1 MRKIASVLV
10 LLFSVVTA
18 FAQSL
23 PLDPAVRYG
32 TLPNGLTYYLR
43 YNNWPEQ
50 RADFYIAQRVGSIQE
65 EDNQRGL
72 AHFLEHMCF
81 NGTTHFP
88 GDRIK
93 TYLEEIGVRFGE
105 NLNAYTS
112 FDETVYNINNVN
124 VKIEGAIDTCL
135 LILHDWSHDLLLEG
149 EEIDKERGV
158 INEEWRAR
166 TSAMMRM
173 YETALPEL
181 YPGSRYGHRLP
192 IGTMDIVMNF
202 PYEAL
207 RSYYRK
213 WYRPDLQAIIIV
225 GDIDVDAIESKLKDV
240 FADIAP
246 APADAAKFERYPVPD
261 NSDPIVT
268 INKDKEY
275 PPNNI
280 SLYWKVD
287 PFPRENNTEYMV
299 FSFLTD
305 AMSSMF
311 AERRD
316 DIVQKPDVPFIS
328 MDFGYNTYFISKTKE
343 AFQASV
349 MCRENQYKEGLQ
361 AFYREVLR
369 AKRFGFTTAEFER
382 FKADYLSRLER
393 AYLHRDKVQSSDYVH
408 EYVRHFIDHEPS
420 PGIEVEYALMNQIVP
435 STTVEMVNQL
445 FALIPDS
452 NFVVAMFG
460 ADKPENHLPTKQ
472 ELLDWLAEVEK
483 EDIQPLEDTT
493 SNQPLISSMP
503 VPGTVKKIKDEIYDA
518 KLIVL
523 SNDVKVHVKQTDFS
537 PNQISF
543 FAQSFGGNSLYS
555 DDEYL
560 QTSNVGGVKVGGL
573 GNFSATDLNKIL
585 AGKQASANAFVGIFA
600 EGIQGSCVK
609 KDFETLLQLV
619 YLTFTAP
626 RKDQEAFDALINR
639 TKETLRNQEM
649 QPTIALVDTVA
660 KVIYNSHP
668 RAVRIRP
675 ADLDSL
681 DYDRLIQI
689 YRERFADG
697 DDFEF
702 FIVGDCNADSIA
714 PLLAKY
720 LGALPT
726 LPGKENFKII
736 TLRDPKGE
744 IYNVFEKEQET
755 PRAIVN
761 FSYHTKMK
769 PTLRNGL
776 IIDMIQQLMDML
788 YTETVR
794 EDEGGAYGV
803 PVRGSIV
810 RYPEDEAA
818 ITISLTTAPEKRAK
832 MTEIIYQGIDQ
843 FVENG
848 PNPENVQK
856 VKEYMLRRHA
866 EQLKNNGYW
875 MNRMVE
881 HAMWGDE
888 VVKPF
893 EKTLNSI
900 TPADIQKV
908 AKAIF
913 RSGNHCEVGMTT
925 PIKE

>member
-43 YNNWPEQ
+43 YNNWSEQ

-393 AYLHRDKVQSSDYVH
+393 AYLHRDKVQSSNYVH

-435 STTVEMVNQL
+435 STTVEMVNHL
-445 FALIPDS
+445 FALMPDS

-660 KVIYNSHP
+660 KVIYKNHP

-726 LPGKENFKII
+726 LPGKEKFKII

-769 PTLRNGL
+769 PTLRNGI

-875 MNRMVE
+875 MNQMVE
-881 HAMWGDE
+881 YAFWGE
-888 VVKPF
+888 ENVKPF

>member
-18 FAQSL
+18 FAQPL

-503 VPGTVKKIKDEIYDA
+503 APGTVKKIKDEIYGA

-523 SNDVKVHVKQTDFS
+523 SNGVKIHVKQTDFS

-649 QPTIALVDTVA
+649 QPTIALVDTIA
-660 KVIYNSHP
+660 KVIYNNHP
-668 RAVRIRP
+668 RAVRIHP

-726 LPGKENFKII
+726 LPGKEKFKII

-769 PTLRNGL
+769 PTLRNGI

>member
-225 GDIDVDAIESKLKDV
+225 GDIDVDTIESKIKDV

-503 VPGTVKKIKDEIYDA
+503 VPGTVKKIKDEIYGA

-523 SNDVKVHVKQTDFS
+523 SNGVKIHVKQTDFS

-626 RKDQEAFDALINR
+626 RKDQEAFDALVNR

-649 QPTIALVDTVA
+649 QPAIALVDTIA

-668 RAVRIRP
+668 RAVRIHP
-675 ADLDSL
+675 ADLDRL
-681 DYDRLIQI
+681 DLDRLLQI

-726 LPGKENFKII
+726 LPGKEKFKII

-769 PTLRNGL
+769 PTLRNGI

-875 MNRMVE
+875 MNQMVE
-881 HAMWGDE
+881 YAFWGE
-888 VVKPF
+888 ENVKPF

>member
-1 MRKIASVLV
+1 MKKIIFSLV
-10 LLFSVVTA
+10 LLLSVVIA
-18 FAQSL
+18 FAQPL

-225 GDIDVDAIESKLKDV
+225 GDIDVDAIESKIKDV

-280 SLYWKVD
+280 SLFWKVD

-393 AYLHRDKVQSSDYVH
+393 AYLHRDKVQSSNYVH

-435 STTVEMVNQL
+435 STTVEMVNHL
-445 FALIPDS
+445 FALMPDS

-600 EGIQGSCVK
+600 EGIQGSCVM

-660 KVIYNSHP
+660 KVIYKNHP

-726 LPGKENFKII
+726 LPGKEKFKII

-769 PTLRNGL
+769 PTLRNGI

-843 FVENG
+843 FVANG

>member
-1 MRKIASVLV
+1 MRKIASILV

-93 TYLEEIGVRFGE
+93 TYLEGIGVRFGE

-280 SLYWKVD
+280 SLFWKVD

-420 PGIEVEYALMNQIVP
+420 PGIEVEYSLMNQIVP

-445 FALIPDS
+445 FALMPDS

-483 EDIQPLEDTT
+483 EDIQPLQDTT

-503 VPGTVKKIKDEIYDA
+503 APGIVKKIKDEIYDA

-523 SNDVKVHVKQTDFS
+523 SNGVKVHVKQTDFS

-573 GNFSATDLNKIL
+573 GNFSATDLNKVL
-585 AGKQASANAFVGIFA
+585 AGKQASANAFIGVFA

-626 RKDQEAFDALINR
+626 RKDQEAFDALVNR

-649 QPTIALVDTVA
+649 QPTIALVDTIA
-660 KVIYNSHP
+660 KVIYNNHP

-675 ADLDSL
+675 ADLDCL
-681 DYDRLIQI
+681 DLDRLIQI

-726 LPGKENFKII
+726 LPGKEKYKII
-736 TLRDPKGE
+736 SLRDPKGE

-769 PTLRNGL
+769 PTLRNGI

-866 EQLKNNGYW
+866 EQLKSNVYW

-888 VVKPF
+888 AVYTF

-925 PIKE
+925 PIK

>member
-1 MRKIASVLV
+1 MKKIIFSLV
-10 LLFSVVTA
+10 LLLSVVIA
-18 FAQSL
+18 FAQPL

-225 GDIDVDAIESKLKDV
+225 GDIDVDAIESKIKDV

-280 SLYWKVD
+280 SLFWKVD

-393 AYLHRDKVQSSDYVH
+393 AYLHRDKVQSSNYVH

-435 STTVEMVNQL
+435 STTVEMVNHL
-445 FALIPDS
+445 FALMPDS

-503 VPGTVKKIKDEIYDA
+503 APGTVKKIKDEIYGA

-523 SNDVKVHVKQTDFS
+523 SNGVKIHVKQTDFS

-585 AGKQASANAFVGIFA
+585 AGKQVSANAFVGIFA

-660 KVIYNSHP
+660 KVIYKNHP

-726 LPGKENFKII
+726 LPGKEKFKII

-769 PTLRNGL
+769 PTLRNGI

-843 FVENG
+843 FVANG

>member
-1 MRKIASVLV
+1 MKKIIFSLV
-10 LLFSVVTA
+10 LLLSVVIA
-18 FAQSL
+18 FAQPL

-225 GDIDVDAIESKLKDV
+225 GDIDVDAIESKIKDV

-280 SLYWKVD
+280 SLFWKVD

-393 AYLHRDKVQSSDYVH
+393 AYLHRDKVQSSNYVH

-435 STTVEMVNQL
+435 STTVEMVNHL
-445 FALIPDS
+445 FALMPDS

-660 KVIYNSHP
+660 KVIYKNHP

-726 LPGKENFKII
+726 LPGKEKFKII

-769 PTLRNGL
+769 PTLRNGI

-843 FVENG
+843 FVANG

>member
-626 RKDQEAFDALINR
+626 RKDQEAFDALVNR

-649 QPTIALVDTVA
+649 QPAIALVDTIA

-668 RAVRIRP
+668 RAVRIHP
-675 ADLDSL
+675 ADLDRL

-697 DDFEF
+697 NDFEF

-726 LPGKENFKII
+726 LPGKEKFKII

-769 PTLRNGL
+769 PTLRNGI

-875 MNRMVE
+875 MNQMVE
-881 HAMWGDE
+881 YAFWGE
-888 VVKPF
+888 ENVKPF

>member
-503 VPGTVKKIKDEIYDA
+503 APGTVKKIKDEIYDA

>member
-1 MRKIASVLV
+1 MKKIIFSLV
-10 LLFSVVTA
+10 LLLSVVIA
-18 FAQSL
+18 FAQPL

-225 GDIDVDAIESKLKDV
+225 GDIDVDAIESKIKDV

-280 SLYWKVD
+280 SLFWKVD

-393 AYLHRDKVQSSDYVH
+393 AYLHRDKVQSSNYVH

-435 STTVEMVNQL
+435 STTVEMVNHL
-445 FALIPDS
+445 FALMPDS

-523 SNDVKVHVKQTDFS
+523 SNNVKVHVKQTDFS

-660 KVIYNSHP
+660 KVIYKNHP

-726 LPGKENFKII
+726 LPGKEKFKII

-769 PTLRNGL
+769 PTLRNGI

-843 FVENG
+843 FVANG

-900 TPADIQKV
+900 TPSDIQKV

>member
-1 MRKIASVLV
+1 MKKIIFSLV
-10 LLFSVVTA
+10 LLLSVVIA
-18 FAQSL
+18 FAQPL

-225 GDIDVDAIESKLKDV
+225 GDIDVDAIESKIKDV

-280 SLYWKVD
+280 SLFWKVD

-393 AYLHRDKVQSSDYVH
+393 AYLHRDKVQSSNYVH

-435 STTVEMVNQL
+435 STTVEMVNHL
-445 FALIPDS
+445 FALMPDS

-503 VPGTVKKIKDEIYDA
+503 APGTVKKIKDEIYDA

-660 KVIYNSHP
+660 KVIYKNHP

-726 LPGKENFKII
+726 LPGKEKFKII

-769 PTLRNGL
+769 PTLRNGI

-843 FVENG
+843 FVANG

>member
-1 MRKIASVLV
+1 MKKIIFSLV
-10 LLFSVVTA
+10 LLLSVVIA
-18 FAQSL
+18 FAQPL

-225 GDIDVDAIESKLKDV
+225 GDIDVDAIESKIKDV

-280 SLYWKVD
+280 SLFWKVD

-393 AYLHRDKVQSSDYVH
+393 AYLHRDKVQSSNYVH

-435 STTVEMVNQL
+435 STTVEMVNHL
-445 FALIPDS
+445 FALMPDS

-585 AGKQASANAFVGIFA
+585 AGKQVSANAFVGIFA

-660 KVIYNSHP
+660 KVIYKNHP

-726 LPGKENFKII
+726 LPGKEKFKII

-769 PTLRNGL
+769 PNLRNGI

-843 FVENG
+843 FVANG

>member
-1 MRKIASVLV
+1 MKKIIFSLV
-10 LLFSVVTA
+10 LLLSVVIA
-18 FAQSL
+18 FAQPL

-225 GDIDVDAIESKLKDV
+225 GDIDVDAIESKIKDV

-280 SLYWKVD
+280 SLFWKVD

-393 AYLHRDKVQSSDYVH
+393 AYLHRDKVQSSNYVH

-435 STTVEMVNQL
+435 STTVEMVNHL
-445 FALIPDS
+445 FALMPDS

-523 SNDVKVHVKQTDFS
+523 SNGVKIHVKQTDFS

-660 KVIYNSHP
+660 KVIYKNHP

-726 LPGKENFKII
+726 LPGKEKFKII

-769 PTLRNGL
+769 PTLRNGI

-843 FVENG
+843 FVANG

>member
-1 MRKIASVLV
+1 MKKIIFSLV
-10 LLFSVVTA
+10 LLLSVVIA
-18 FAQSL
+18 FAQPL

-225 GDIDVDAIESKLKDV
+225 GDIDVDAIESKIKDV

-280 SLYWKVD
+280 SLFWKVD

-311 AERRD
+311 AERCD

-393 AYLHRDKVQSSDYVH
+393 AYLHRDKVQSSNYVH

-435 STTVEMVNQL
+435 STTVEMVNHL
-445 FALIPDS
+445 FALMPDS

-585 AGKQASANAFVGIFA
+585 AGKQVSANAFVGIFA

-660 KVIYNSHP
+660 KVIYKNHP

-726 LPGKENFKII
+726 LPGKEKFKII

-769 PTLRNGL
+769 PTLRNGI

-843 FVENG
+843 FVANG

-925 PIKE
+925 PIKK

>member
-1 MRKIASVLV
+1 MKKIIFSLV
-10 LLFSVVTA
+10 LLLSVVIA
-18 FAQSL
+18 FAQPL

-225 GDIDVDAIESKLKDV
+225 GDIDVDAIESKIKDV

-280 SLYWKVD
+280 SLFWKVD

-393 AYLHRDKVQSSDYVH
+393 AYLHRDKVQSSNYVH

-435 STTVEMVNQL
+435 STTVEMVNHL
-445 FALIPDS
+445 FALMPDS

-503 VPGTVKKIKDEIYDA
+503 VPGTVKKIKDEIYGA

-660 KVIYNSHP
+660 KVIYKNHP

-726 LPGKENFKII
+726 LPGKEKFKII

-769 PTLRNGL
+769 PTLRNGI

-843 FVENG
+843 FVANG

>member
-503 VPGTVKKIKDEIYDA
+503 VPGTVKKIKDEIYGA

-523 SNDVKVHVKQTDFS
+523 SNGVKIHVKQTDFS

-626 RKDQEAFDALINR
+626 RKDQEAFDALVNR

-649 QPTIALVDTVA
+649 QPAIALVDTIA

-668 RAVRIRP
+668 RAVRIHP
-675 ADLDSL
+675 ADLDRL

-697 DDFEF
+697 NDFEF

-726 LPGKENFKII
+726 LPGKEKFKII

-769 PTLRNGL
+769 PTLRNGI

-875 MNRMVE
+875 MNQMVE
-881 HAMWGDE
+881 YAFWGE
-888 VVKPF
+888 ENVKPF

>member
-1 MRKIASVLV
+1 MKKITFSLV
-10 LLFSVVTA
+10 LLLSVVVA
-18 FAQSL
+18 FAQPL

-93 TYLEEIGVRFGE
+93 TYLEGIGVRFGE

-225 GDIDVDAIESKLKDV
+225 GDIDVDAIESKIKDV

-246 APADAAKFERYPVPD
+246 ASADAAKFERYPVPD
-261 NSDPIVT
+261 NREPIVT

-280 SLYWKVD
+280 SLFWKVD
-287 PFPRENNTEYMV
+287 PFPRDNNTEYMI

-316 DIVQKPDVPFIS
+316 DIVQKPDVPFLNI
-328 MDFGYNTYFISKTKE
+328 DLGYNTYFISKTKE

-349 MCRENQYKEGLQ
+349 VCRENKYKEGLQ

-369 AKRFGFTTAEFER
+369 AKRYGFTPAEFER
-382 FKADYLSRLER
+382 YKADYLSRLER
-393 AYLHRDKVQSSDYVH
+393 AYLHRDKVQSSNYVH

-435 STTVEMVNQL
+435 STNVEMVNHL
-445 FALIPDS
+445 FALKPDS

-460 ADKPENHLPTKQ
+460 ADKPDNHLPTKQ

-503 VPGTVKKIKDEIYDA
+503 APGTVKKIKDEIYDA

-523 SNDVKVHVKQTDFS
+523 SNGVKVHVKQTDFS

-609 KDFETLLQLV
+609 KDLETLLQLV

-660 KVIYNSHP
+660 KVIYKNHP

-726 LPGKENFKII
+726 LPGKEKYKII
-736 TLRDPKGE
+736 TLRDPQGE

-769 PTLRNGL
+769 PTLRNGI

-810 RYPEDEAA
+810 RYPADEAA

-843 FVENG
+843 FVANG

-856 VKEYMLRRHA
+856 VKKYMLRRHA

-925 PIKE
+925 PIK